1 MYFVPLC
8 RTRAARCLGD
18 DEVSW
23 RGEGEAKRAA
33 VRGGGRRRPH
43 GGLRGEGV
51 RCGAGGQRGGG
62 RAFCIFDGQVLMN

>member
-23 RGEGEAKRAA
+23 RGEGEGEARRGPGRGEEAA
-33 VRGGGRRRPH
+33 PRGAPRGGGAVRRR
-43 GGLRGEGV
+43 GGSAAW
-51 RCGAGGQRGGG
+51 AGH
-62 RAFCIFDGQVLMN
+62 FVFLMDKC